1 MSNGNIITP
10 LTPNE
15 NIEVSKETPNGI
27 YTPSDYPNNE
37 TKEAP
42 KFGIKSFFEKINC
55 LEIIIL
61 VFLIIIILSII
72 TTIIIQI
79 IYHIIPFFSL
89 IYFFCTLI
97 SCIYFCYTI
106 QAQDYDHSGLIL
118 SYLFLGIFWGGV
130 DFFLLL

>member
-15 NIEVSKETPNGI
+15 NFEVSKETPNGI
-27 YTPSDYPNNE
+27 YTPSDTPNNQ

-42 KFGIKSFFEKINC
+42 KFGIKSFFEKMNC

-61 VFLIIIILSII
+61 VSLILIILSII
-72 TTIIIQI
+72 TAIIIQI
-79 IYHIIPFFSL
+79 IYHIIPLVSL
-89 IYFFCTLI
+89 IYFFCPLI
-97 SCIYFCYTI
+97 SCIFFCYTI
-106 QAQDYDHSGLIL
+106 KVQNYDKSGLIL